1 AGTITVCQRIND
13 ANWVRPDMRSVTGGV
28 LADGLATTFAGV
40 AGATG
45 TNTSTPAVGLSAAT
59 GVTSRVVAF
68 AVGAMFIVLGFL
80 PKMTALFAVIP
91 RSVVLPALLFTVT
104 FIIVNG
110 LQILTSRLLDV
121 RRTLVIGF
129 ALVSGVAI
137 EAFPGMA
144 GAAPAPL
151 APVLGSSLV
160 FSTIVALALDLV
172 FRIGVRKKASFSL
185 EGGAVDHQKIE
196 DFFAVQAAAWGARP
210 DVASRATFGAI
221 QLVDVVIQDFWTE
234 GPLVMEAS
242 FDEFNLDVRISYQGA
257 APEFPD

>member
-1 AGTITVCQRIND
+1 
-13 ANWVRPDMRSVTGGV
+13 
-28 LADGLATTFAGV
+28 
-40 AGATG
+40 
-45 TNTSTPAVGLSAAT
+45 
-59 GVTSRVVAF
+59 
-68 AVGAMFIVLGFL
+68 
-80 PKMTALFAVIP
+80 MTALFAVIP

-137 EAFPGMA
+137 EAFPGTA
-144 GAAPAPL
+144 AAAPAPL

-160 FSTIVALALDLV
+160 FSTIVALALNLV
-172 FRIGVRKKASFSL
+172 FRIGVRKKASLSL

-242 FDEFNLDVRISYQGA
+242 FDEFNLDVRISYRGA
-257 APEFPD
+257 APEFPDQRPSNEQIRASEEGAKLLAGFMLRRNADRVRAESKDGVARVHFHFDH